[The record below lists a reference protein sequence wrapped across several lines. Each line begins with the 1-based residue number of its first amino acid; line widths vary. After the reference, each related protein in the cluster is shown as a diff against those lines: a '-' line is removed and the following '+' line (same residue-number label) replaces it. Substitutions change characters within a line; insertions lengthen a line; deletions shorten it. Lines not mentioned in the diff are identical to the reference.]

1 MTRRSAR
8 AITSPLL
15 GLLGLLGCAEASV
28 QPLDAAVDGALPADR
43 QAALAAWR
51 ALDDAAETP
60 GVYWYEEHNCPLMF
74 TTGTASVVQVT
85 NGAATLVGRRVVCGS
100 TCEHGLERYGDLV
113 PATLPALIAAC
124 PDGATVELDGDGV
137 LTLCWLRAPDCDD
150 SCDTGFHVV
159 RWAHGVFEGDATTN
173 EECAP

>member
-1 MTRRSAR
+1 MTRSSAL

-15 GLLGLLGCAEASV
+15 GLLGMLGCAEASIH
-28 QPLDAAVDGALPADR
+28 PLDAAIDGALPDVR
-43 QAALAAWR
+43 QAALASWR

-60 GVYWYEEHNCPLMF
+60 GVYWYEEHNCPLMSP
-74 TTGTASVVQVT
+74 TGTASVVQVT

-100 TCEHGLERYGDLV
+100 TCEHGLERYADLV

-124 PDGATVELDGDGV
+124 PEGATVELDGDGV
-137 LTLCWLRAPDCDD
+137 LTLCRLRTPDCDD

>member
-1 MTRRSAR
+1 MTRPSAL

-15 GLLGLLGCAEASV
+15 GLLGLLGCAEASDQRV
-28 QPLDAAVDGALPADR
+28 DASPDGALSADR
-43 QAALAAWR
+43 QAALATWR

-60 GVYWYEEHNCPLMF
+60 GTYWYEEHNCPLMSP
-74 TTGTASVVQVT
+74 TGWASVVQVT
-85 NGAATLVGRRVVCGS
+85 NGAAALVGRRVVCGS
-100 TCEHGLERYGDLV
+100 TCEQGLERYADLV

-124 PDGATVELDGDGV
+124 PDGATTELDVAGV
-137 LTLCWLRAPDCDD
+137 LTLCRQREAGCFD

-159 RWAHGVFEGDATTN
+159 HWEHGAFDGDATTD